1 MTVFVTLV
9 VVPTIAI
16 VLLAAIWAVDAGAH
30 DGQVMRNTSVGAV
43 GVGGLSGSDA
53 RTEIE
58 ALANQIESADV
69 VIELPWGTEAV
80 SNAELGVKI
89 DVDATIDQVLD
100 AGRDGRMLDRPVDWL
115 GSLLSH
121 REVEPVVDVDPQRA
135 AATLAALEGDHRI
148 EPVEPNFSGDEHG
161 FELIAGSKGVA
172 LNVDDAVADLLQQ
185 ARTATVAPSLL
196 VHQRDVLPQIPD
208 ESVTQLMETAEQQS
222 DDELT
227 ITIAG
232 TTAQVPARLF
242 RGAYRLAID
251 DDEASLA
258 VDHDEVSGGLAF
270 LFSLSELGQTS
281 TPATFAVDEAGA
293 VQVDPGT
300 PGTACCTPESGQRV
314 ADALLTETDQV
325 AVDLREI
332 PDPHDEV
339 WASELGIGAMVSEF
353 TTRHAA
359 GQSRV
364 TNIQR
369 MADIVRGTVIE
380 PGELFSLNEAV
391 GKRTR
396 EKGFVG
402 GGVIYNGEFTND
414 IGGGVSQF
422 ATTLFNAAW
431 FGGLDF
437 EEYQAHTIYISRYPY
452 GREATVSWPAPD
464 LKIRNTTP
472 HGILIWPSYD
482 SGSITVRL
490 YSTPFVSVEQ
500 TGQYTSRGSSWCSVT
515 TERTRTYADGQSA
528 VDNTTASYRSC

>member
-9 VVPTIAI
+9 VVPTVATVI
-16 VLLAAIWAVDAGAH
+16 LAALWAVDAGAH
-30 DGQVMRNTSVGAV
+30 EGQVMRNTVVGGVA
-43 GVGGLSGSDA
+43 VGGLSASDA
-53 RTEIE
+53 RTEIQ
-58 ALANQIESADV
+58 ALANQIETTDV
-69 VIELPWGTEAV
+69 VVELPWGTEAV
-80 SNAELGVKI
+80 SNAELGVQI
-89 DVDATIDQVLD
+89 DVEATLDELLD

-115 GSLLSH
+115 GSLLSN
-121 REVEPVVDVDPQRA
+121 REVDPVVDVDPQRA
-135 AATLAALEGDHRI
+135 AASLAALEADHRI
-148 EPVEPNFSGDEHG
+148 EPVEPNFTGDENG
-161 FELIAGSKGVA
+161 FELIPGTKGIA

-185 ARTATVAPSLL
+185 ARAATVAPSLL
-196 VHQRDVLPQIPD
+196 VHQRDVHPLVPD
-208 ESVTQLMETAEQQS
+208 ETVSELMAEANDQS
-222 DDELT
+222 DGEMT

-232 TTAQVPARLF
+232 TTAQVPAPLF
-242 RGAYRLAID
+242 RSAYRLDIQD
-251 DDEASLA
+251 GEAALT
-258 VDHDEVSGGLAF
+258 VDTDEVGSGLAF
-270 LFSLSELGQTS
+270 LFSLSELGQPS
-281 TPATFAVDEAGA
+281 TPATFSVDEEQK
-293 VQVDPGT
+293 VVIDPGA
-300 PGTACCTPESGQRV
+300 PGTACCTPESAEAV
-314 ADALLTETDQV
+314 AAALLAGETEV
-325 AVDLREI
+325 AVDLREV
-332 PDPHDEV
+332 PDPNDAE
-339 WASELGIGAMVSEF
+339 WAEGLGIQAMVSEF

-380 PGELFSLNEAV
+380 PGELFSLNETV

-431 FGGLDF
+431 FAGLEF

-482 SGSITVRL
+482 AGSITVRL

-500 TGQYTSRGSSWCSVT
+500 TGQYTSRGTSWCSVT
-515 TERTRTYADGQSA
+515 TERTRTYADGESA
-528 VDNTTASYRSC
+528 VDSTTASYRSC

>member
-16 VLLAAIWAVDAGAH
+16 VLLTASWAVDAGAH
-30 DGQVMRNTSVGAV
+30 EGQVMRNTAVGGV
-43 GVGGLSGSDA
+43 GVGGLSTSDA

-58 ALANQIESADV
+58 ALANQLESADV

-80 SNAELGVKI
+80 SNAELGVQI
-89 DVDATIDQVLD
+89 DVDATLDQLLD
-100 AGRDGRMLDRPVDWL
+100 AGRDGRMLERPVDWL
-115 GSLLSH
+115 GSLVSH
-121 REVEPVVDVDPQRA
+121 REVEPVVEVDPQRA

-148 EPVEPNFSGDEHG
+148 EPVEPDFSGDEHG
-161 FELIAGSKGVA
+161 FELIPGSKGVA

-185 ARTATVAPSLL
+185 ARAATVAPSLL
-196 VHQRDVLPQIPD
+196 VHQRDVHAQIPD
-208 ESVTQLMETAEQQS
+208 ETVTELMAVAEDQS

-242 RGAYRLAID
+242 RGAYRLAIEEN
-251 DDEASLA
+251 EAALA
-258 VDHDEVSGGLAF
+258 IDQDEVSGGLAF

-281 TPATFAVDEAGA
+281 TAATFSVDEAGA
-293 VQVDPGT
+293 VQIDPGT
-300 PGTACCTPESGQRV
+300 PGTACCTPESAQRV
-314 ADALLTETDQV
+314 ADALLAETEEI
-325 AVDLREI
+325 AVELREI
-332 PDPHDEV
+332 PDPHDAN
-339 WASELGIGAMVSEF
+339 WATELGIGSMVSEF
-353 TTRHAA
+353 TTRHPA

-380 PGELFSLNEAV
+380 PGEVFSLNETV

-431 FGGLDF
+431 FAGLEFD
-437 EEYQAHTIYISRYPY
+437 EYQAHTIYISRYPY

-490 YSTPFVSVEQ
+490 YSTPFASVEQ
-500 TGQYTSRGSSWCSVT
+500 TGQYTSRGASWCSVT
-515 TERTRTYADGQSA
+515 TERTRTYAEGTSA
-528 VDNTTASYRSC
+528 VDSTTASYRSC